1 MRRIVIAVVMALTG
15 TAGTAATAEPVNLLK
30 AEYKPLVDSKD
41 GRVNSCALHFS
52 AVIQTLAGAPLNVQ
66 GSVVNTF
73 FRDQLPGLII
83 KVAAVGASNG
93 NLLRHKVHS
102 GSSFRVGQADTNR
115 MRRSAGADGMSLLMH
130 ATVADDMDFV
140 LSFPLHFMDGAWVSL
155 SLDPN
160 RSDYTFRL
168 PAFEQTDA
176 ETFHQFDECTTKAME
191 ELKRTAGQ

>member
-1 MRRIVIAVVMALTG
+1 MRRFVIAVVMALTG
-15 TAGTAATAEPVNLLK
+15 TAANAEPVNLLK
-30 AEYKPLVDSKD
+30 AEYKPLVDSKG
-41 GRVNSCALHFS
+41 GRVDSCALHFS

-73 FRDQLPGLII
+73 FRDKIPGLAI
-83 KVAAVGASNG
+83 KVAAVEARNG

-102 GSSFRVGQADTNR
+102 GSSFRVGQTDTNR
-115 MRRSAGADGMSLLMH
+115 MRRSAGADGMSLLMY
-130 ATVADDMDFV
+130 ATVADAMDFV
-140 LSFPLHFMDGAWVSL
+140 LSFPLQFMKGSWVSL

-176 ETFHQFDECTTKAME
+176 ETFHQFYECTTKAME
-191 ELKRTAGQ
+191 ELKRTVGQ

>member
-1 MRRIVIAVVMALTG
+1 MRRIVIAAVMALTG
-15 TAGTAATAEPVNLLK
+15 TAANAEPVNLLK

-140 LSFPLHFMDGAWVSL
+140 LRFPLHFMDGAWVSL

>member
-30 AEYKPLVDSKD
+30 AEYKPLVDSKG
-41 GRVNSCALHFS
+41 GRVDSCALHFS

-115 MRRSAGADGMSLLMH
+115 MRRSAGADGMSLLMY

-140 LSFPLHFMDGAWVSL
+140 LSFPLQFMKGAWVSL

-176 ETFHQFDECTTKAME
+176 ETFHHFDECTTKAME

>member
-1 MRRIVIAVVMALTG
+1 MRRFVIAVVMALTG
-15 TAGTAATAEPVNLLK
+15 TAANAEPVNLLK
-30 AEYKPLVDSKD
+30 AEYKPLVDSKG
-41 GRVNSCALHFS
+41 GRVDSCALHFS
-52 AVIQTLAGAPLNVQ
+52 AVIQQTLAGAPLNVQ

-73 FRDQLPGLII
+73 FRDKIPGLAI
-83 KVAAVGASNG
+83 KVAAVEARNG

-102 GSSFRVGQADTNR
+102 GSSFRVGQTDTNR
-115 MRRSAGADGMSLLMH
+115 MRRSAGADGMSLLMY

-140 LSFPLHFMDGAWVSL
+140 LSFPFLFMEGAWVSL

-176 ETFHQFDECTTKAME
+176 ETFHQFYECTTKAME
-191 ELKRTAGQ
+191 ELKRTVGQ